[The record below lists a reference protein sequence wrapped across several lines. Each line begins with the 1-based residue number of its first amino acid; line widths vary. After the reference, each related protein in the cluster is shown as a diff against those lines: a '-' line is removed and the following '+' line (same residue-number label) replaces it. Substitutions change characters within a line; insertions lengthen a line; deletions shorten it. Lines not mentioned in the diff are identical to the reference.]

1 MITVVVCAGIKG
13 ESNGSSIVVYPNP
26 TSGMVTITLGSMS
39 KSVEVTV
46 TELNGKLVKSEKY
59 SNSKNVRMDIS
70 NLSDGMYFVTVKA
83 DNELKQVK
91 IVKN

>member
-1 MITVVVCAGIKG
+1 MITV
-13 ESNGSSIVVYPNP
+13 
-26 TSGMVTITLGSMS
+26 TLGSLS

-46 TELNGKLVKSEKY
+46 TELNGQLVKSEKY
-59 SNSKNVRMDIS
+59 PNSKNVRMDIS
-70 NLSDGMYFVTVKA
+70 NLSDGMYFVTVKS

>member
-1 MITVVVCAGIKG
+1 
-13 ESNGSSIVVYPNP
+13 
-26 TSGMVTITLGSMS
+26 MS

-46 TELNGKLVKSEKY
+46 TELNGALVKSEKY

-70 NLSDGMYFVTVKA
+70 NLSDGMYFVTVKS